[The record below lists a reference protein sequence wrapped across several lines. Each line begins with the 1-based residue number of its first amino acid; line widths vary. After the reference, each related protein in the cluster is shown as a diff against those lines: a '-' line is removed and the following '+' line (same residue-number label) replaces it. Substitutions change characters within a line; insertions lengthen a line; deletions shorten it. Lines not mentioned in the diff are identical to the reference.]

1 MSSQCSAPSSHHPH
15 AVQQAVTCICFVHTV
30 FFCLSFKLYQTIPHG
45 QACHLLVSGCR
56 GDLLMAHCH
65 PLFMVQS
72 IYQPPDKQL
81 ASQAH
86 SPEVLVVLA
95 KIQQHPNSQ
104 QQGRKP
110 LQSLVALVVTHDN
123 LFVGANIGPKVSE
136 SHHCWLSLIACPL
149 KLGCKLLI
157 SALLCSNDACF
168 PGCVGDHQGSWP
180 VGCELP
186 ITREC
191 YVVGCS
197 AGV

>member
-1 MSSQCSAPSSHHPH
+1 MHRTLIASSSGCSLSSHMLSTHSRLSLVLH
-15 AVQQAVTCICFVHTV
+15 SCAEASHKGKLTCLRV
-30 FFCLSFKLYQTIPHG
+30 
-45 QACHLLVSGCR
+45 GCM
-56 GDLLMAHCH
+56 GDLLMPHCH

-81 ASQAH
+81 AGQAH

-104 QQGRKP
+104 QQGKKP
-110 LQSLVALVVTHDN
+110 LQSLVALVLTHDN

-136 SHHCWLSLIACPL
+136 GHSCCLSFIGLPL
-149 KLGCKLLI
+149 QLCCKLSF
-157 SALLCSNDACF
+157 SALRCSNDACF
-168 PGCVGDHQGSWP
+168 PGCVSNHQGSWP

-186 ITREC
+186 ITREH
-191 YVVGCS
+191 YGVGCS